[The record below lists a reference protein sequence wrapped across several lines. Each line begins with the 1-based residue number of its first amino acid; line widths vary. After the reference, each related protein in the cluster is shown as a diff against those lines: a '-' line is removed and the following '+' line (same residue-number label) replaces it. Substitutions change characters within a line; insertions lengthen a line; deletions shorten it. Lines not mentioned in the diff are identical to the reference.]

1 MSPSFRW
8 WLEGYEAGF
17 GTTDREY
24 RRLRIWKGAGG
35 RILLFLFLDWKP
47 SPPWSPF
54 HSHSNL
60 WHFRP
65 SHFFFY
71 TGAEVTR
78 EAVPFWLLVPLL
90 YAFFGRHAFSL
101 LFISC
106 KVYALLYIYAI
117 DNWCNIWIHSFI
129 SILFVSKSKPL
140 SHFLENRVRMK
151 SRFLSNILGSLLA
164 TRASCESHRL
174 WHNTRGE
181 GWLLGRKRVG
191 GLGRCAISV
200 KLQLTG
206 WQGRGCAI
214 IHNFSEFEKSC
225 QTICAVT
232 LPEDS
237 FS

>member
-1 MSPSFRW
+1 MVGRIWSWFRNHWSGISAPQNLEGGGRVGPPLPFSRLETFSALVTFPFPQQPLALPSFP
-8 WLEGYEAGF
+8 
-17 GTTDREY
+17 
-24 RRLRIWKGAGG
+24 
-35 RILLFLFLDWKP
+35 FLFLHGSWGYQRGCSFLVTCAAALRVLLKAC
-47 SPPWSPF
+47 
-54 HSHSNL
+54 
-60 WHFRP
+60 
-65 SHFFFY
+65 FFS
-71 TGAEVTR
+71 
-78 EAVPFWLLVPLL
+78 
-90 YAFFGRHAFSL
+90 SL
-101 LFISC
+101 HILQSVCPTI
-106 KVYALLYIYAI
+106 YIYAI
-117 DNWCNIWIHSFI
+117 DNWCNIWIQSFI